1 MINSTLTPHINK
13 NMEKGKNT
21 AYYLAPVNSQWRKLA
36 EFPKFDPKGVEPLAG
51 ASDGNLYVTSN
62 S

>member
-1 MINSTLTPHINK
+1 
-13 NMEKGKNT
+13 MEKGKNT